1 LSGSDGEHHTRRRR
15 EHSVDWDLVLCYR
28 DLAGNADAWRDFVT
42 AVVERHGH
50 QLDSIQVKRRTD
62 AGAGIGSTTPLRVCE
77 NGWPTG
83 PDRSEARQA
92 DVLEAVLRAVH
103 ARSDELN
110 VTHWEL
116 FTLRDADSSNH
127 DLFHNFG
134 VLHHDY
140 SRKPEF
146 DRLVGLF
153 KELG

>member
-1 LSGSDGEHHTRRRR
+1 MSS
-15 EHSVDWDLVLCYR
+15 
-28 DLAGNADAWRDFVT
+28 
-42 AVVERHGH
+42 
-50 QLDSIQVKRRTD
+50 
-62 AGAGIGSTTPLRVCE
+62 
-77 NGWPTG
+77 
-83 PDRSEARQA
+83 RQCC
-92 DVLEAVLRAVH
+92 AVH

-140 SRKPEF
+140 SRKPAF